1 MKNIRTL
8 RLTAPF
14 RCHFNLHNP
23 KVSSYPK
30 EFNNFLLNVKSATKV
45 QNKGILSNLPFG
57 MNININC
64 KCDNNDSNAKFIDV
78 DQSAANFS
86 SPEIL
91 RISLNNIDS
100 DEVWDI
106 FKESFEHA
114 SMKCSDDLF
123 ESFFVPDI
131 KSPTIYIYDN
141 TIGMLMLDI
150 DINCTSD
157 DKIWQF
163 LDKWST
169 LFAERILEKFYPQYI
184 WPILKRIIKL
194 SKNNDIP
201 FVLEPEK
208 YYVFLDMMA
217 SEDSDNHLVEKGE
230 CSLLWVS
237 RTLVLNDKDYS
248 NKWIES
254 SKCTDSEIIKA
265 GSSESH
271 LGWGNNLIY
280 ITDDKIDSENTIDIW
295 EGTRI
300 SQYYYA
306 AIDVV
311 NSNLSSFIGM
321 TYSQHNNKDIKNVST
336 NMEAVVSSVT
346 ILQVKHLDAYIELQ
360 GTCKTVFQRFE
371 EQWKTNDI
379 LDNVQTKIDLC
390 KGNVEQLYREK
401 NQRNQSRTELVLTS
415 LAGLGIVNLM
425 LVISNYAKTIE
436 KDGLEN
442 YGPHIPG
449 IIDLGQYLSANAMGW
464 IGIVLAIIC
473 AFIVVLN
480 RPR

>member
-1 MKNIRTL
+1 MNNIKTV

-23 KVSSYPK
+23 KVASYPK
-30 EFNNFLLNVKSATKV
+30 EFNKFLIDLKSATKV
-45 QNKGILSNLPFG
+45 QNKGLLENLPFG
-57 MNININC
+57 INIKVNT
-64 KCDNNDSNAKFIDV
+64 KGGEDDSNAKFIDV

-91 RISLNNIDS
+91 RISLKNIDS
-100 DEVWDI
+100 DEIWDI
-106 FKESFEHA
+106 FKESFKHA
-114 SMKCSDDLF
+114 SDKCSDDIF

-131 KSPTIYIYDN
+131 NSPVIYIYDN
-141 TIGMLMLDI
+141 TIGMMMMDI
-150 DINCTSD
+150 DIRCASD
-157 DKIWQF
+157 DQIWKYF
-163 LDKWST
+163 DKFST
-169 LFAERILEKFYPQYI
+169 LFAEKMLEKFYPKYI
-184 WPILKRIIKL
+184 WPVLNRIVKL
-194 SKNNDIP
+194 SKDNAIS

-208 YYVFLDMMA
+208 YYVFLDMMV
-217 SEDSDNHLVEKGE
+217 SNDSDNNSVHKGE
-230 CSLLWVS
+230 CSILWVS
-237 RTLVLNDKDYS
+237 RTLVINDVEYT
-248 NKWIES
+248 NKWIENS
-254 SKCTDSEIIKA
+254 LCPESEIIKT
-265 GSSESH
+265 GTSESH

-280 ITDDKIDSENTIDIW
+280 ISDDKIDSEYTEDIW

-306 AIDVV
+306 AADVV

-321 TYSQHNNKDIKNVST
+321 TYSQHNNKDIKNVSH

-436 KDGLEN
+436 KDGLEVKN
-442 YGPHIPG
+442 EHIPG
-449 IIDLGQYLSANAMGW
+449 IIDLGQYLSANTMGW
-464 IGIVLAIIC
+464 IGIILAIIC